1 MTDRAGN
8 TILGGAIRG
17 AIAGAAGVWAL
28 HEVDKYLV
36 ARESVATRKAEL
48 AAAPRGLDPA
58 HTIADRATKAMGV
71 GTGAPGTE
79 QCVGVAVKYAIGI
92 IPAAV
97 LGALRDRLIGLTAGR
112 GFAFGVAT
120 WAIEDEW
127 ATSRLGL
134 AAAPSRYP
142 WQAHGR
148 GFIGH
153 VVYGLT
159 VDAVLRVLKGTP
171 R

>member
-1 MTDRAGN
+1 MSDRAGDS
-8 TILGGAIRG
+8 ILGGLIRG

-28 HEVDKYLV
+28 HEVDKYLT
-36 ARESVATRKAEL
+36 ARESLATRKAIIDARPE
-48 AAAPRGLDPA
+48 GLDPA
-58 HTIADRATKAMGV
+58 HVIANRATKAIGAELAHPDDNTV
-71 GTGAPGTE
+71 GL
-79 QCVGVAVKYAIGI
+79 AVKYAMGI
-92 IPAAV
+92 APAAV
-97 LGALRDRLIGLTAGR
+97 LGALRDRLVWLTAGR
-112 GFAFGVAT
+112 GFAFGVTT

-127 ATSRLGL
+127 ATHRTGL
-134 AAAPSRYP
+134 AGPPSKYP

-159 VDAVLRVLKGTP
+159 VDAVLRVLKGPP

>member
-1 MTDRAGN
+1 MDDRSGDS
-8 TILGGAIRG
+8 ILGGLVRG

-28 HEVDKYLV
+28 HEVDKYLT
-36 ARESVATRKAEL
+36 ARESAATR
-48 AAAPRGLDPA
+48 AATIAARPGGLDAA
-58 HTIADRATKAMGV
+58 HVLADRATKAV
-71 GTGAPGTE
+71 GAELAHPE
-79 QCVGVAVKYAIGI
+79 ANSVGLALKYAIGI
-92 IPAAV
+92 VPAAL
-97 LGALRDRLIGLTAGR
+97 LGALRDRLVWLTAGR

-127 ATSRLGL
+127 I
-134 AAAPSRYP
+134 PSQTGIAGPPTKYP

-159 VDAVLRVLKGTP
+159 VDAVLRVLKGPP

>member
-1 MTDRAGN
+1 MADRAGDG
-8 TILGGAIRG
+8 IVGGMVRG

-28 HEVDKYLV
+28 HEVDKYLA
-36 ARESVATRKAEL
+36 ARESQATRDATV
-48 AAAPRGLDPA
+48 AARPDGLDPA
-58 HTIADRATKAMGV
+58 HVIADRATKAAGMELKRPEQNTV
-71 GTGAPGTE
+71 GLG
-79 QCVGVAVKYAIGI
+79 VKYAIGI

-97 LGALRDRLIGLTAGR
+97 LGALRDRLGWLTAGR
-112 GFAFGVAT
+112 GFAFGVT
-120 WAIEDEW
+120 SWAIEDEW
-127 ATSRLGL
+127 AASRMGL
-134 AAAPSRYP
+134 AGPPSRYP

-159 VDAVLRVLKGTP
+159 VDAVLRVLKGPP

>member
-1 MTDRAGN
+1 MVDRAGDS
-8 TILGGAIRG
+8 ILGGLIRG

-36 ARESVATRKAEL
+36 ARESMATRNATL
-48 AAAPRGLDPA
+48 AARPGGLDAA
-58 HTIADRATKAMGV
+58 HIVADRATKAAGMELAHPEQNSV
-71 GTGAPGTE
+71 GLG
-79 QCVGVAVKYAIGI
+79 VKYAIGI
-92 IPAAV
+92 VPAAV
-97 LGALRDRLIGLTAGR
+97 LGALRDRLGWLTAGR
-112 GFAFGVAT
+112 GFAFGVTT
-120 WAIEDEW
+120 WAVEDEW

-134 AAAPSRYP
+134 AGPPTRYP

-159 VDAVLRVLKGTP
+159 VDAVLRVLKGPP

>member
-1 MTDRAGN
+1 MADRAGN
-8 TILGGAIRG
+8 GIMGGLVRG

-36 ARESVATRKAEL
+36 ARESLATKRATVAAR
-48 AAAPRGLDPA
+48 PDGLDPA
-58 HTIADRATKAMGV
+58 HIVAHRATRAIGAELAHPEQNTV
-71 GTGAPGTE
+71 GL
-79 QCVGVAVKYAIGI
+79 AVKYAIGI
-92 IPAAV
+92 APAAL
-97 LGALRDRLIGLTAGR
+97 LGVLRDRLVGLTAGR
-112 GFAFGVAT
+112 GFAFGVTT

-127 ATSRLGL
+127 ATSRMGL
-134 AAAPSRYP
+134 AGPPSRYP
-142 WQAHGR
+142 WQVHGR

-159 VDAVLRVLKGTP
+159 VDAVLRVLKGPP